1 MKTKKIKNGGHSWN
15 FIQTGGLVQLQISS
29 IDDVLHLSE
38 LDPKLWVALA
48 CPVQGLEFSRETL
61 ELLDTDRDGRV
72 RVPEV
77 LAAVDYIRKYFKKP
91 EVIMTE
97 GDSIPLDALGDE
109 AFACGH
115 SPLESAKA
123 VLGILGKSAADSI
136 SLEDISGNDKL
147 FSPQV
152 INGDGIL
159 PGEAVQDE
167 FCAGVIRDIVACT
180 GGKEDISGAMGTD
193 RAGYTA
199 FFDALRAIRS
209 WRNEAKEKADDI
221 FFLGEETDAAARAFR
236 AVEAKVDE
244 FFLRCSLAAY
254 DGGAADALHQ
264 KEAESLVLAGSPAPD
279 QESTLSERQAAL
291 SGRLESLPLAECK
304 ADSPLPLGSTV
315 NPAWQER
322 IRAFAELVVNKIY
335 GVNGQSIT
343 KQGWL
348 KIKAK
353 FGPYAAWYASRPENS
368 VSSLSMER
376 INEILASDAEQ
387 RIGEKLDEE
396 EKHPPVA
403 LATVELKK
411 MLLYRRDFVRLLR
424 NYVSFEDFYD
434 PNRPAVFQ
442 CGTLYIDG
450 RSCSLCFR
458 VTDAAKHAAM
468 SPLSQCYL
476 MYCDCERRETG
487 EKMQIAALL
496 SAGSNDNII
505 VGRNGLFYD
514 QNGNDWDATVVK
526 IVDNPVSIREA
537 FFSPYKKL
545 ARLIQEKIAKSAA
558 NAESKVSDKMAGA
571 VEKPKDA
578 AASATA
584 SVANTKKTDVGTVA
598 AISVAFTGI
607 ATVVG
612 GLLHAFLGL
621 GFWIPL
627 GILGII
633 LAISFPSM
641 LIAWFKLRQRNI
653 APILDASG
661 WAVNGN
667 VRINIPLG
675 TSLTGLPVRPEG
687 SHLDSYDPFS
697 QKKFP
702 VKRVILFGLLAL
714 LVIGCLIWILMT
726 PGGIR
731 DVAGTLLDLGRQIA
745 YKFSIPLPR

>member
-15 FIQTGGLVQLQISS
+15 FIQTGGLVQLQIAS
-29 IDDVLHLSE
+29 IDDVLHLRE

-61 ELLDTDRDGRV
+61 ELLDTDKDGRV

-97 GDSIPLDALGDE
+97 GDAIPLDALGDE

-123 VLGILGKSAADSI
+123 VLGILGKSGADSI
-136 SLEDISGNDKL
+136 SLDDINGNDKL

-159 PGEAVQDE
+159 PPEAVQDE
-167 FCAGVIRDIVACT
+167 FAAGVIRDIVACT
-180 GGKEDISGAMGTD
+180 GGREDISKAMGTD
-193 RAGYTA
+193 RAGCTA
-199 FFDALRAIRS
+199 FFDALRAIQS

-221 FFLGEETDAAARAFR
+221 FFLGEETDAAAQAFR

-264 KEAESLVLAGSPAPD
+264 KEAESLVQAGSPAPD
-279 QESTLSERQAAL
+279 QEATLSERQAAL

-322 IRAFAELVVNKIY
+322 IRAFAELVVNRIY

-343 KQGWL
+343 RQGWL

-353 FGPYAAWYASRPENS
+353 FGPYMAWYASRPENS

-376 INEILASDAEQ
+376 INEILASDAEKI
-387 RIGEKLDEE
+387 IGEKLDEE

-537 FFSPYKKL
+537 FWSPYKKL

-675 TSLTGLPVRPEG
+675 TSLTGLPMRPEG

-702 VKRVILFGLLAL
+702 VKRVILFGLLAV
-714 LVIGCLIWILMT
+714 LVIGCLIWILAT

-731 DVAGTLLDLGRQIA
+731 DVAGTLLDLGRRIA

>member
-1 MKTKKIKNGGHSWN
+1 MKTKKIKNGGHVWN
-15 FIQTGGLVQLQISS
+15 FIQTGGLVQLQVSS
-29 IDDVLHLSE
+29 IEDVLNLKD

-48 CPVQGLEFSRETL
+48 CPVQGLEFGKETL
-61 ELLDTDRDGRV
+61 ELLDTDKDGRV

-77 LAAVDYIRKYFKKP
+77 LNAVEYIKKSFKKP

-109 AFACGH
+109 PLDSGH
-115 SPLESAKA
+115 SPQESAKA
-123 VLGILGKSAADSI
+123 VLGILGKDDAASI
-136 SLEDISGNDKL
+136 TLADIGVTDRL
-147 FSPQV
+147 FAPDV
-152 INGDGIL
+152 LNGDGVL
-159 PGEAVQDE
+159 PPQAVQDE
-167 FCAGVIRDIVACT
+167 FCAGVVKEIVACT
-180 GGKEDISGAMGTD
+180 GGKEDISKEQGTD
-193 RAGYTA
+193 RECSKA
-199 FFDALRAIRS
+199 FFDDLRAIQK
-209 WRNEAKEKADDI
+209 WRNDAKEKEADI
-221 FFLGEETDAAARAFR
+221 FFLGEETDAAAQAYK
-236 AVEAKVDE
+236 AVESKVDD
-244 FFLRCSLAAY
+244 FFMRCSFASY
-254 DGGAADALHQ
+254 DGSMAEALHKKEEDAIVGAGSLSPEQ
-264 KEAESLVLAGSPAPD
+264 KEQFGEL
-279 QESTLSERQAAL
+279 
-291 SGRLESLPLAECK
+291 LEELPLASCK
-304 ADSPLPLGSTV
+304 ADSPLPLDTTV
-315 NPAWQER
+315 NPVWQDR
-322 IRAFAELVVNKIY
+322 IRAFTELVVNKIY
-335 GVNGQSIT
+335 GVKGQSIT

-353 FGPYAAWYASRPENS
+353 FAPYLSWYASRPENS
-368 VSSLSMER
+368 AASLNMDR
-376 INEILASDAEQ
+376 VNEILSSEAEAI
-387 RIGEKLDEE
+387 IGEMLDEE
-396 EKHPPVA
+396 EKQPPIA
-403 LATVELKK
+403 MATVELKK

-424 NYVSFEDFYD
+424 NYVSFEDFYN
-434 PNRPAVFQ
+434 PKKPAVFQ

-458 VTDAAKHAAM
+458 VTDVAKHAAM

-476 MYCDCERRETG
+476 MYCDCKRKETG

-496 SAGSNDNII
+496 SAGNNDNIL

-537 FFSPYKKL
+537 FWSPYKKL

-578 AASATA
+578 AASAA
-584 SVANTKKTDVGTVA
+584 ANVANTKKTDVGTVA

-612 GLLHAFLGL
+612 GLLQAFLGL

-667 VRINIPLG
+667 VKINIPLG
-675 TSLTGLPVRPEG
+675 ATLTELPVRPEG
-687 SHLDSYDPFS
+687 SKLDSYDPFT

-702 VKRVILFGLLAL
+702 IKRVILCIVLLAL
-714 LVIGCLIWILMT
+714 LVTAFVLVMRAPNGLQGLLSRAMT
-726 PGGIR
+726 AVRVI
-731 DVAGTLLDLGRQIA
+731 AG
-745 YKFSIPLPR
+745 KFSFAN